1 MGAVHRIVVI
11 LNKDINMSKVA
22 KLVTVSLMAR
32 VIVDDAASESDILEA
47 ARPNLIDKFRAE
59 LGENLESIED
69 DTECPYGTFD
79 EDGGENAPNSLKT
92 RIIKH

>member
-11 LNKDINMSKVA
+11 LNKDIKMSKVA
-22 KLVTVSLMAR
+22 KLVTVSLMVR

-47 ARPNLIDKFRAE
+47 ARPNLIEKFRSE

-79 EDGGENAPNSLKT
+79 
-92 RIIKH
+92 